1 MGGTATSM
9 MTLNEHFR
17 FEAFYKAINAFA
29 EELAT
34 ELENDAAIRWDAG
47 GNATIGEYTMPLK
60 QRLALRK
67 TGDKVGFK
75 AIMTRYK
82 LAEQLSK
89 CLSVK
94 TGREVT
100 VSCNW
105 RYKLRAEN
113 LR

>member
-9 MTLNEHFR
+9 MTLNEHSG
-17 FEAFYKAINAFA
+17 FECFYKAINAFA
-29 EELAT
+29 EEFAI

-47 GNATIGEYTMPLK
+47 GNATIGEYSIPLK

-67 TGDKVGFK
+67 TGRKIGFSP
-75 AIMTRYK
+75 IMTRHK
-82 LAEQLSK
+82 LEDQLSK
-89 CLSVK
+89 YLSIK
-94 TGREVT
+94 TGRKVT

-105 RYKLRAEN
+105 HYKLRAKG